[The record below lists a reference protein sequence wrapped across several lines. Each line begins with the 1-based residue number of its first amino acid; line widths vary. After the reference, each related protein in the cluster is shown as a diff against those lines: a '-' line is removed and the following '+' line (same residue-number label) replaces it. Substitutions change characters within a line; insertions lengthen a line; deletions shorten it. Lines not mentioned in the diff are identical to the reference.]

1 MLVGVVQLTDALLDR
16 IYSAVVPP
24 CQLIMVETNNRMHV
38 KLNMKILILMQLAAI
53 FSSLSWIGVSLL
65 CISIWDPNLSRWR
78 LQYFYGLWNIKT
90 LKRIHEKYLKR
101 WMECNSTG
109 IFNILEAIK
118 LYVTEV
124 EFQTELLQKSV
135 LLIKTLET
143 VYNQLSLW
151 WLKIS
156 HATHKYACRR

>member
-1 MLVGVVQLTDALLDR
+1 MLVGVVQLTDVLLYR
-16 IYSAVVPP
+16 IYSAFVPP

-90 LKRIHEKYLKR
+90 L
-101 WMECNSTG
+101 
-109 IFNILEAIK
+109 
-118 LYVTEV
+118 
-124 EFQTELLQKSV
+124 
-135 LLIKTLET
+135 
-143 VYNQLSLW
+143 
-151 WLKIS
+151 
-156 HATHKYACRR
+156 